1 MKAKALDTLRARG
14 VQVTAQ
20 RLMVLCDVWEHP
32 HASADEVLTRV
43 RAEAGAI
50 SRQSVY
56 DSLGVLVGKGVLQR
70 IQVAGSAVRF
80 EARVGDNH
88 HHLVC
93 MACDQV
99 VDVDCAVGSAP
110 CLTPSET
117 HSYDV
122 VRAEVVYRGLCP
134 GCKASEARVPSPSE
148 LAPQ

>member
-56 DSLGVLVGKGVLQR
+56 DSLGVLVGKGILQR

-93 MACDQV
+93 MACEQV
-99 VDVDCAVGSAP
+99 VDVDGVPTMPTTTTTTDATTDATTTLARSI
-110 CLTPSET
+110 TPTTST
-117 HSYDV
+117 T
-122 VRAEVVYRGLCP
+122 
-134 GCKASEARVPSPSE
+134 
-148 LAPQ
+148 